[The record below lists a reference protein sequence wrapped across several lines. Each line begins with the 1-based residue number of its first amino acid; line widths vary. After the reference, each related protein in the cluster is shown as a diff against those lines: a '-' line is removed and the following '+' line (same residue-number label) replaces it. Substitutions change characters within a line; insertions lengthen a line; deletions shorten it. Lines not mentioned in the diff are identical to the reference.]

1 MEFLLCSCVKILID
15 VYNNRVENERVNV
28 MQFLKRKDTW
38 ISVLMVILGTFL
50 YALTVNALVIPN
62 TLGEGGA
69 TGMTLII
76 YYWMGWNPSI
86 VSFILNALLLVI
98 GWRHLERR
106 QIFYT
111 IISMFVM
118 SFALEYTT
126 HFSFISTNTLV
137 APIAAGVM
145 SGVAIGIVS
154 LGGGTTGGTE
164 IIAWIMKKYLGIG
177 ISAGLLLID
186 ILVVIPLTVQIGFEK
201 SILTL
206 VMLYVMSK
214 VLNFVIEGFNPKK
227 SIVIISKQHEEIA
240 AKIQEK
246 VDRGITILDGK
257 GYYSKEAHQILYIV
271 INRHQLINV
280 QNIIYELDP
289 QAFVIITDVQQVIGE
304 GFTFY
309 LNEEEVKLTT
319 K

>member
-1 MEFLLCSCVKILID
+1 MEFLHCSCVKILID
-15 VYNNRVENERVNV
+15 VYNNKVENERVNV

-118 SFALEYTT
+118 SIALEYTT

-186 ILVVIPLTVQIGFEK
+186 ILVVIPLSVQIGFEK

-289 QAFVIITDVQQVIGE
+289 HAFVIITDVQQVIGE

-309 LNEEEVKLTT
+309 LNDEDVKLTN

>member
-1 MEFLLCSCVKILID
+1 M
-15 VYNNRVENERVNV
+15 YNNKVEIERVSR

-38 ISVLMVILGTFL
+38 ISILMVILGTFL

-69 TGMTLII
+69 TGMTLSI
-76 YYWMGWNPSI
+76 YYWLGWNPSI
-86 VSFILNALLLVI
+86 VSFVLNTLLLMI
-98 GWRHLERR
+98 GWRHLEKK
-106 QIFYT
+106 QIVYT

-118 SFALEYTT
+118 SIALEYTT
-126 HFSFISTNTLV
+126 DLTFVSTNSLV
-137 APIAAGVM
+137 APIAAGVT
-145 SGVAIGIVS
+145 SGIAIGIVS

-164 IIAWIMKKYLGIG
+164 ILAWIMKKYLGIG
-177 ISAGLLLID
+177 ISVGLLLID
-186 ILVVIPLTVQIGFEK
+186 IIVVIPLTFQIGLEK
-201 SILTL
+201 GILTL

-227 SIVIISKQHEEIA
+227 SITIISKKHEEIA
-240 AKIQEK
+240 ASIQTKI
-246 VDRGITILDGK
+246 DRGITILDGT

-280 QNIIYELDP
+280 QHIIYEMDP
-289 QAFVIITDVQQVIGE
+289 KAFVIITDVQQVIGE

-309 LNEEEVKLTT
+309 LNEEDTDNAN
-319 K
+319 

>member
-1 MEFLLCSCVKILID
+1 M
-15 VYNNRVENERVNV
+15 YNNEVENERVSF

-111 IISMFVM
+111 IVSMFVM
-118 SFALEYTT
+118 SIALEYTADVV
-126 HFSFISTNTLV
+126 FVSSNSLV
-137 APIAAGVM
+137 APIAAGVT
-145 SGVAIGIVS
+145 SGIAIGIVS

-164 IIAWIMKKYLGIG
+164 IIAWIMKKYLGVG

-186 ILVVIPLTVQIGFEK
+186 ILVVIPLSLQIGLER
-201 SILTL
+201 SVLTL

-227 SIVIISKQHEEIA
+227 SITIISKKHQEIA
-240 AKIQEK
+240 AKIQKK

-257 GYYSKEAHQILYIV
+257 GYYSKEPHQILYIV

-289 QAFVIITDVQQVIGE
+289 HAFVIITDVQQVIGE

-309 LNEEEVKLTT
+309 LNEEDVTHNA
-319 K
+319 